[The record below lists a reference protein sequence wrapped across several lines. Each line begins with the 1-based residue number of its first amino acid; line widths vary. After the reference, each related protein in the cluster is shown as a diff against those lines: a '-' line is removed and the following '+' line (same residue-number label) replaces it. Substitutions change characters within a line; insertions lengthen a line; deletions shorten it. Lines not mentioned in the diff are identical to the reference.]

1 MADQHDK
8 FGDGDDQAQQTAVIP
23 KVSESPK
30 VQWPTV
36 EPDETAVLPPVR
48 SSQQPPASQQHQP
61 QPEPQFSQSEQP
73 TDVHQVPQRP
83 IPPLPTEEESGRR
96 WSMPSLPWKRIG
108 LVAAITFGALVVIY
122 LADLGLTR
130 GELPRGVSVAGVSVG
145 GMDRAAAEQK
155 LHQQI
160 EPRLTQPVPV
170 HAGDVDATIDPAKA
184 GLRLDWGATL
194 DSAGSQPLN
203 PWTRLTSFF
212 GTREVGVVTQVERVA
227 LAAEV
232 EALRATTDREPA
244 EGTIRFEGT
253 TPVAVDPKPGQTIDA
268 EPAIV
273 ALTIGG
279 EESFQ
284 RYSFVFEDGQWLLDS
299 FGF

>member
-1 MADQHDK
+1 
-8 FGDGDDQAQQTAVIP
+8 
-23 KVSESPK
+23 
-30 VQWPTV
+30 
-36 EPDETAVLPPVR
+36 
-48 SSQQPPASQQHQP
+48 
-61 QPEPQFSQSEQP
+61 
-73 TDVHQVPQRP
+73 
-83 IPPLPTEEESGRR
+83 
-96 WSMPSLPWKRIG
+96 MPSLPWKRIG

-268 EPAIV
+268 EPAID
-273 ALTIGG
+273 ALTARWVLGSAVELPVTTKPVTTTSAGVNVRPSAAGTAPASWVSASPASDSCTIAVMPAPSGSSRQRPTHAVAALKPPP
-279 EESFQ
+279 ENQVVHSTPAPES
-284 RYSFVFEDGQWLLDS
+284 
-299 FGF
+299 